1 MHYLIKHEVTPRAKH
16 TCLIIT
22 ITKLGIKGHAVNGV
36 LPWTSIFVNL
46 PRFLNKTRMSKISS
60 ENIGATLS

>member
-1 MHYLIKHEVTPRAKH
+1 MKYEVTLQTKH
-16 TCLIIT
+16 TSFVVT